1 MAMRMVR
8 RLIEAIYGRRTTRQ
22 IWKLKS
28 LLNLTVCRLSVLR
41 NQRNGRCCIAR
52 SDIMQLLLHGQQ
64 DRALIRAELL
74 IKEQNMADVFAMVA
88 SYCQFLNDRAF
99 LLEQQMECPE
109 ELKEAAAGLSFAA
122 SRCGEL
128 PELQEVRKIIS
139 SRFGKEFTAAAVE
152 LRNNCGVDAKM
163 VQKFSSRKP
172 SMESRVD
179 VMKEIARERGVE
191 LELITNPFS
200 EVSVVDDQFASLW
213 TENQAEEMA
222 TPQLDSAF
230 HGNYRGKERVEEE
243 YKDVV
248 SAAQAAFESA
258 SYAAVAAKAA
268 LELFQLEVEGALS
281 H

>member
-1 MAMRMVR
+1 MVR

-74 IKEQNMADVFAMVA
+74 MKEQNMADVFALVE

-99 LLEQQMECPE
+99 ILQQQMYCRECPE

-128 PELQEVRKIIS
+128 PELQEIRKIIS

-163 VQKFSSRKP
+163 VQKFSARKP

-179 VMKEIARERGVE
+179 VMKEIAREKGVE
-191 LELITNPFS
+191 LELIANPFS
-200 EVSVVDDQFASLW
+200 EVGDQFASLW

-230 HGNYRGKERVEEE
+230 HGNYRGKMRVEEE

-268 LELFQLEVEGALS
+268 MELFQLEAEGRLLQ
-281 H
+281 

>member
-1 MAMRMVR
+1 MGMVR
-8 RLIEAIYGRRTTRQ
+8 RLIEAIYGRRTTGQ

-41 NQRNGRCCIAR
+41 NQRNARCCIAR
-52 SDIMQLLLHGQQ
+52 SDITQLLLLGQQ

-74 IKEQNMADVFAMVA
+74 IKEQNMVDVFSLVE

-109 ELKEAAAGLSFAA
+109 VLKEAAAGLSFAA
-122 SRCGEL
+122 SRCGDL
-128 PELQEVRKIIS
+128 PELQVVRKIIS

-163 VQKFSSRKP
+163 VQKFSARKP

-200 EVSVVDDQFASLW
+200 EVSVVDQYASLW
-213 TENQAEEMA
+213 TENQAEEIA
-222 TPQLDSAF
+222 TPQPDSSF
-230 HGNYRGKERVEEE
+230 HGNYKGKMRVQDE

-248 SAAQAAFESA
+248 SAARAAYESA

-268 LELFQLEVEGALS
+268 LELFQLEADGMLLQ
-281 H
+281 